1 MDKRIVEYVLTVFLL
16 LLVVSCKNISDAQ
29 IMEAALAIEYMDI
42 EEGKYMKLALE
53 HGFVE
58 WKKEYIEFAKK
69 DKTVNWVAETSHQKK
84 IAAKTLISQITN
96 EIESNRQ
103 WVSRNLSFVD
113 ASIDTLSMIN
123 YEICDYYI
131 NNFDEVISNRNYSYK
146 HGLDYPEF
154 VYDIKKIKR
163 VLNRNIGDERYR
175 RCKQLL
181 TLMKKNRHIDRVV
194 KFNDLIIDKAK
205 IESKYKVKESMSLAE
220 RLGIMQKQNDLI
232 QKMRQEKINK
242 LTQRL

>member
-42 EEGKYMKLALE
+42 EEEEYMKLTLE

-69 DKTVNWVAETSHQKK
+69 DKTVNWVAETSHIEK
-84 IAAKTLISQITN
+84 IAAKTLISQITS

-103 WVSRNLSFVD
+103 WVSRNLSFID
-113 ASIDTLSMIN
+113 ESIDTLSMIN

-131 NNFDEVISNRNYSYK
+131 NNFDEVISNRNYYYK

-154 VYDIKKIKR
+154 VYDIKKIKK
-163 VLNRNIGDERYR
+163 VLNSDISGGRYR
-175 RCKQLL
+175 RCVQLL
-181 TLMKKNRHIDRVV
+181 TLMKKNRDIGRVV

-205 IESKYKVKESMSLAE
+205 IGSKYKVKESMSLME
-220 RLGIMQKQNDLI
+220 QMKTKQKQIDLI
-232 QKMRQEKINK
+232 HKMRQEKINK
-242 LTQRL
+242 LMQRL